1 MESIDAEGQFSK
13 TPTFLNGDGTQ
24 DGASYTSN
32 LGGMTGESKRVWRF
46 ARQDGDREA
55 TRYLSAAAQFD
66 VRYAEAVVRRVVNEQ
81 FRALAPSYGADVAAV
96 TRWAVDSVRRRAR
109 RDIYLA
115 IILIA
120 GIVLAWLC
128 RSRPLI
134 SVVSLAAAF
143 LVAWVIV
150 SLEQWVRIHQVIVKK
165 MSPEAFDPTDAPE
178 STYQWIRERIDS
190 VPERRRGNLVV
201 FRGERAFVGSGRRL
215 SKEHIVIDVS
225 HGRKAK
231 GGKTQQPKPFTNIDV
246 HRALISA
253 MRKIGFADVWVEER
267 LFVNGRHIKG
277 SKDFLPHGETAPPA
291 ASVSLELMR
300 EAALHPTP
308 DARVYVCVEM
318 PGWQGQLV
326 VTLFVRAV
334 HAGGLLYLEW
344 EYYVLPPVRPEF
356 LAINNL
362 HGASPSNQ
370 LYRSCSW
377 GTRKGAPALV
387 KAPFAVLNDLWR
399 IFDAKRRS
407 ARWENV
413 IRQGQGFDYG
423 AVRSIREDACGTSR
437 LHYFLARDEI
447 MYVLMSQQVLERE
460 IRDFLRKHDVALS
473 EFDEQIGEIAKSTHK
488 YYNIHIGNV
497 SESTFAVGDKAQAK
511 KGNTNRRDR

>member
-1 MESIDAEGQFSK
+1 MESVDGEDQFTK
-13 TPTFLNGDGTQ
+13 MPAFPNGKGTQ
-24 DGASYTSN
+24 DDGASHTFN
-32 LGGMTGESKRVWRF
+32 LGGMTGDSERVWRF

-66 VRYAEAVVRRVVNEQ
+66 VSYAEAVVRRVVNEQ

-115 IILIA
+115 IIFITGL
-120 GIVLAWLC
+120 VLAWLF
-128 RSRPLI
+128 RAQPLI
-134 SVVSLAAAF
+134 STILIAGTF
-143 LVAWVIV
+143 LVAWAVV
-150 SLEQWVRIHQVIVKK
+150 SLEQWIRIHQIIVKK
-165 MSPEAFDPTDAPE
+165 MSPEAFDPSDAPE
-178 STYQWIRERIDS
+178 STHQWIRERIDS
-190 VPERRRGNLVV
+190 IPERRRGNLVV

-215 SKEHIVIDVS
+215 SKEHVVIDVS
-225 HGRKAK
+225 HGRKVK
-231 GGKTQQPKPFTNIDV
+231 GGKTQQPKPFTNIDI

-277 SKDFLPHGETAPPA
+277 SKDFLPHGETSPPA

-344 EYYVLPPVRPEF
+344 EYYEDYSKLDFRDCAARFSQARRRTLISSGVGWSGRDALN
-356 LAINNL
+356 LA
-362 HGASPSNQ
+362 AMM
-370 LYRSCSW
+370 
-377 GTRKGAPALV
+377 T
-387 KAPFAVLNDLWR
+387 
-399 IFDAKRRS
+399 RRS
-407 ARWENV
+407 
-413 IRQGQGFDYG
+413 
-423 AVRSIREDACGTSR
+423 
-437 LHYFLARDEI
+437 LAA
-447 MYVLMSQQVLERE
+447 MSVVAGSALLVYHGESER
-460 IRDFLRKHDVALS
+460 R
-473 EFDEQIGEIAKSTHK
+473 
-488 YYNIHIGNV
+488 
-497 SESTFAVGDKAQAK
+497 
-511 KGNTNRRDR
+511 